1 MTSPGGSF
9 VRIIITGAARTG
21 AAFGSVRRQL
31 RQFVN
36 DARRAARGATNAFIQ
51 NGGIPGLLR
60 RQLAAARSMLGSF
73 ARAIPR
79 VLGPLMRMGAAAGSA
94 AAPFATLAAKIVLVI
109 AALTTLIGIG
119 GNVLGI
125 VQLIAPAAIAGA
137 AGMAVF
143 KMALNGVGEAFKA
156 GIEGDAEKL
165 AEALKGLAPSAK
177 SFVLTALDLRREWK
191 ATQRTVQERFFKG
204 AREDIIAVSR
214 ALQPVADKWLPKIAD
229 AFGTARH
236 ALRYVLTE
244 AAKSGQ
250 LDTIMSG
257 VTRFFQGLLNSVG
270 PLAQAFLDVAE
281 VASGAFGDMGGGIA
295 GAAQKFADWIREMKN
310 SGQLKEWLDKAIET
324 VDKLWKAIK
333 NVGSAIAG
341 IAGASSEGG
350 DQFLDDLVT
359 WTQSLSDWVR
369 SGDGQEMISIFS
381 SLLATISNSAPMF
394 KTVLDILGFFYGAFV
409 TLGAVGK
416 AVWDGILDAAKFAI
430 MWILD
435 GYGLLVNGAAKAFSW
450 IPGIGPKLKG
460 AAADFNKFRDDVNNS
475 LNGIQKTVDI
485 TVNYRARMIGNHL
498 VSGAQQSGTYISGTG
513 GRAHGG
519 NATNVVLAG
528 ERGPELIDLGAGG
541 GRVTNAEQTAAMLG
555 GGGGTGGNVNIYVA
569 PARGAANDPSVNALL
584 DALNRGRLVLVVD
597 RSGKVRPGR

>member
-1 MTSPGGSF
+1 MSSPGGSF

-36 DARRAARGATNAFIQ
+36 DARAATRRSTNAFIA

-60 RQLAAARSMLGSF
+60 RQLAAARGMLGSF

-79 VLGPLMRMGAAAGSA
+79 VMGPLIKMGAAAGSA
-94 AAPFATLAAKIVLVI
+94 AAPFAALAGKIVLVI

-119 GNVLGI
+119 GNIIGI
-125 VQLIAPAAIAGA
+125 IQLIAPAAIAGGA
-137 AGMAVF
+137 AMAVF
-143 KMALNGVGEAFKA
+143 KMALSGIGDAMKA

-165 AEALKGLAPSAK
+165 AEALKSLAPSAK
-177 SFVLTALDLRREWK
+177 SAVLTMLDLRREWK
-191 ATQRTVQERFFKG
+191 RTQRTVQEQFFKG
-204 AREDIIAVSR
+204 FREDVIAVSR
-214 ALQPVADKWLPKIAD
+214 ALQPIANKWLPKIAD
-229 AFGTARH
+229 AFGMARH

-250 LDTIMSG
+250 LNTIMDG
-257 VTRFFQGLLNSVG
+257 VYRFLSGLLNAVA
-270 PLAQAFLDVAE
+270 PLARAFLDVAE
-281 VASGAFGDMGGGIA
+281 VASGAFGDMGEGIA
-295 GAAQKFADWIREMKN
+295 GAANKFADWIREMKN

-324 VDKLWKAIK
+324 VDKLWEAIK
-333 NVGSAIAG
+333 NVGKAIAG

-359 WTQSLSDWVR
+359 WTKSLSDWVA
-369 SGDGQEMISIFS
+369 SGDGQEMIGIFS

-394 KTVLDILGFFYGAFV
+394 KTILDVLGFFYGAFV
-409 TLGAVGK
+409 ALGTVGK

-519 NATNVVLAG
+519 NATGVVMAG
-528 ERGPELIDLGAGG
+528 ERGPELIDVGTGGA
-541 GRVTNAEQTAAMLG
+541 RITNAKQTEAML

-569 PARGAANDPSVNALL
+569 PARGAANDPTVNSLL

>member
-1 MTSPGGSF
+1 MSSPGGSF

-36 DARRAARGATNAFIQ
+36 DARLAARRSTNAFIA

-60 RQLAAARSMLGSF
+60 RQLAAARGMLGSF

-79 VLGPLMRMGAAAGSA
+79 VMGPLIRMGAAAGSA
-94 AAPFATLAAKIVLVI
+94 AAPFATLAGKIVLVI

-125 VQLIAPAAIAGA
+125 VQLIAPAAIAGGA
-137 AGMAVF
+137 AMAVF
-143 KMALNGVGEAFKA
+143 KMALSGVADAMKA

-165 AEALKGLAPSAK
+165 AEALKSLSPSAK
-177 SFVLTALDLRREWK
+177 SAVLTMLDLRKEWK
-191 ATQRTVQERFFKG
+191 STQRTVQEKFFAG
-204 AREDIIAVSR
+204 FRDDVIAVSR
-214 ALQPVADKWLPKIAD
+214 ALQPIADRWLPRIAD
-229 AFGTARH
+229 AFGMART
-236 ALRYVLTE
+236 ALRHVLTE

-250 LDTIMSG
+250 LDKIMEG
-257 VTRFFQGLLNSVG
+257 VHQFFFNVINAVG
-270 PLAQAFLDVAE
+270 PLTQAILDVAE
-281 VASGAFGDMGGGIA
+281 VATGSFGDMGKGIA

-310 SGQLKEWLDKAIET
+310 SGKLKEWLDKAIET
-324 VDKLWKAIK
+324 VDKLWEAVK
-333 NVGSAIAG
+333 NVGRAIAG
-341 IAGASSEGG
+341 IASASSEGG
-350 DQFLDDLVT
+350 DSFLDSLVK
-359 WTQSLSDWVR
+359 WTQRLSDWVN
-369 SGDGQEMISIFS
+369 SGDGQEMIDKFS
-381 SLLATISNSAPMF
+381 KLLATISNSEPMF
-394 KTVLDILGFFYGAFV
+394 RTILSVLGFFHGAFV
-409 TLGAVGK
+409 ALGVVGK
-416 AVWDGILDAAKFAI
+416 GVWDGILGAAKAAI

-435 GYGLLVNGAAKAFSW
+435 GYGWLVNGAAKAFGW
-450 IPGIGPKLKG
+450 IPGIGDKLKG
-460 AAADFNKFRDDVNNS
+460 AAASFNKFRDDVNNS

-519 NATNVVLAG
+519 NATGVVMAG

-541 GRVTNAEQTAAMLG
+541 GRVTNHKQTEAMLG
-555 GGGGTGGNVNIYVA
+555 GGGTGGDVNIYIA
-569 PARGAANDPSVNALL
+569 PARGAANDPAVNAVL